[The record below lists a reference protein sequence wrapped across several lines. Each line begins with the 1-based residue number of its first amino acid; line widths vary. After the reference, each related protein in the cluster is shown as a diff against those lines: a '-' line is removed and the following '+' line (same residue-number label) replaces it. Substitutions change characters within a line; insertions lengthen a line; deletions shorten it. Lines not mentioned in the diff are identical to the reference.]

1 MEMELQMVDVQV
13 QVLNSQFIPS
23 VISISEGWRHFMSNL
38 KGDL

>member
-1 MEMELQMVDVQV
+1 MELQMVDVQV

-23 VISISEGWRHFMSNL
+23 VISISGARRHFTLNL